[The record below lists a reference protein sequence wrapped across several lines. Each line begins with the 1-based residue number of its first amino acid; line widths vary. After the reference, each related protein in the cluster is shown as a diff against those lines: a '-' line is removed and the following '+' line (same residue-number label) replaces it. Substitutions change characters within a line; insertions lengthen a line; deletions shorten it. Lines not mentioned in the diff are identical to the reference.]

1 MSEAQRGL
9 RAKVERMLTGQP
21 FMALLGVR
29 LGHVEAGK
37 AELRLPYRRE
47 LTQHDGFFHG
57 GLIATLAD
65 NAGGA
70 AAYTTLSP
78 GMGGLTVEIKVNLL
92 APGVGEELVARGE
105 VVRAGKRLVICRSDV
120 FAVRGGK
127 ESHCATCLM
136 TLIVAETPS
145 AKAQGPDSGPGAAPA
160 IPDGAPS

>member
-1 MSEAQRGL
+1 MSEAPLDL
-9 RAKVERMLTGQP
+9 RALVERMLTGQP

-29 LGHVEAGK
+29 LGSVAAGRV
-37 AELRLPYRRE
+37 ELRLPYRRE

-57 GLIATLAD
+57 GVIATLAD

-92 APGVGEELVARGE
+92 APGVGQELVARGE

-120 FAVRGGK
+120 FAVRDGK

-145 AKAQGPDSGPGAAPA
+145 AKAHGRESGPAL
-160 IPDGAPS
+160 PDGAPS